1 MISSPGIG
9 SGLDVNSIVKQLVA
23 IERQP
28 INRLQADK
36 ANLNAQ
42 VSAFGTL
49 KSALSTFQDALAS
62 LKTVSA
68 FQVFTA
74 TSADST
80 AFTATADSTAAIGS
94 TNIQVTQLA
103 VADKQASVGIADT
116 DTTTLGTAGD
126 TVQFTVNGQSFTVN
140 GGGLTLTGLR
150 DAINNATD
158 NVGVT
163 ATILSETPTSN
174 RLVLTSNN
182 TGTANA
188 ISTTFTGT
196 LGTDLGL
203 TSVTAPKDAQITVD
217 GFTVTRSSNTIS
229 DALSGVTLTLT
240 GTNTTAA
247 PLTISRDTEAVK
259 TNIQSFV
266 DAFNTLK
273 TTMDGLG
280 NKELQADS
288 TLRSVQTAIQSVLNT
303 PPTSG
308 SSFSYLSEIGVSIQK
323 DGSLAVD
330 STRLD
335 PALAANFSDVAQLLA
350 NDNQGF
356 LFRLDNAVTGFT
368 QFGGLID
375 ARNDGL
381 NTRISSVD
389 DRISSAERRLQLTE
403 KRLRSQFTA
412 LDTLLG
418 KLNGTSSFLTQQ
430 LGRLKNG

>member
-28 INRLQADK
+28 INRMQADK

-74 TSADST
+74 TSADSA

-126 TVQFTVNGQSFTVN
+126 TVQFTVNGNSFTVN

-174 RLVLTSNN
+174 RLILTSDN

-188 ISTTFTGT
+188 ITTAFTGT

-203 TSVTAPKDAQITVD
+203 TSVNAPKDAQITVD

-229 DALSGVTLTLT
+229 DALSGVTLALV

-247 PLTISRDTEAVK
+247 PLTISRDTDTVK

-266 DAFNTLK
+266 DAFNALK

-280 NKELQADS
+280 SKELQADS
-288 TLRSVQTAIQSVLNT
+288 TLRSIQNAIQSVLNT
-303 PPTSG
+303 PPASG
-308 SSFSYLSEIGVSIQK
+308 SSFSYLSEIGVSLQK

-330 STRLD
+330 ATRLD
-335 PALAANFSDVAQLLA
+335 PVLAANFSDVAQLLA
-350 NDNQGF
+350 NDDQGF
-356 LFRLDNAVTGFT
+356 LFRLDNSVTGFT

-381 NTRISSVD
+381 NTRISTVD

-418 KLNGTSSFLTQQ
+418 QLNGTSSFLTQQ
-430 LGRLKNG
+430 LSRL

>member
-9 SGLDVNSIVKQLVA
+9 SGLDVNLIVKQLVA

-68 FQVFTA
+68 FQTLTA
-74 TSADST
+74 TSGDTT
-80 AFTATADSTAAIGS
+80 AFTATADSTAAVGS
-94 TNIQVTQLA
+94 SNIDVVQLA
-103 VADKQASVGIADT
+103 VADKLASVGIADT
-116 DTTTLGTAGD
+116 DTTTLGGSGD
-126 TVQFTVNGQSFTVN
+126 TMDITVNGSTFTVN
-140 GGGLTLTGLR
+140 GGGLTLTQLR
-150 DAINNATD
+150 DAINSATD

-163 ATILSETPTSN
+163 ASILTETPTSN
-174 RLVLTSNN
+174 RLILTSDN
-182 TGTANA
+182 TGTVNA
-188 ISTTFTGT
+188 ITTAFTGT

-203 TSVTAPKDAQITVD
+203 TEITAAADAQIKVD
-217 GFTVTRSSNTIS
+217 GFTVTRSSNVIS
-229 DALSGVTLTLT
+229 DALSGVTLTLV
-240 GTNTTAA
+240 GTTASTA
-247 PLTISRDTEAVK
+247 ALTISRDTDTVK

-273 TTMDGLG
+273 STMDGLG
-280 NKELQADS
+280 SKELQADS
-288 TLRSVQTAIQSVLNT
+288 TLRSVQNGIQSVLNT
-303 PPTSG
+303 PPGGLSIA
-308 SSFSYLSEIGVSIQK
+308 FSYLSAIGVSLQK
-323 DGSLAVD
+323 DGTLSVD
-330 STRLD
+330 STVLD
-335 PALAANFSDVAQLLA
+335 TALAANFPDVAQLFA
-350 NDNQGF
+350 NDDQGF

-381 NTRISSVD
+381 NDRISTVD

-403 KRLRSQFTA
+403 KRIRSQFTA

-430 LGRLKNG
+430 LGRL

>member
-1 MISSPGIG
+1 MISAPGIG

-62 LKTVSA
+62 LKTVTA

-74 TSADST
+74 TSADSA

-116 DTTTLGTAGD
+116 GTTTLGTAGD
-126 TVQFTVNGQSFTVN
+126 TVQFTVNGNSFTVN

-174 RLVLTSNN
+174 RLILTSDN

-188 ISTTFTGT
+188 ITTSFTGT

-229 DALSGVTLTLT
+229 DALSGVTLTLV

-247 PLTISRDTEAVK
+247 ALTISRDTDTVK

-266 DAFNTLK
+266 DAFNALK
-273 TTMDGLG
+273 TSMDGLG
-280 NKELQADS
+280 SKELQADS
-288 TLRSVQTAIQSVLNT
+288 TLRSIQNAIQSVLNT
-303 PPTSG
+303 PPASG
-308 SSFSYLSEIGVSIQK
+308 SSFSYLSEIGVALQK
-323 DGSLAVD
+323 DGTLAVD
-330 STRLD
+330 STLLD
-335 PALAANFSDVAQLLA
+335 PALASNFSDVAQLLA
-350 NDNQGF
+350 NDDQGF
-356 LFRLDNAVTGFT
+356 LFRLDNSVTGFT

-381 NTRISSVD
+381 NDRISTVD
-389 DRISSAERRLQLTE
+389 DRISSAERRLQITE
-403 KRLRSQFTA
+403 KRIRSQFTA

-430 LGRLKNG
+430 LSRL

>member
-1 MISSPGIG
+1 MISAPGIG

-74 TSADST
+74 TSADSA

-94 TNIQVTQLA
+94 TNIQATQLA

-116 DTTTLGTAGD
+116 GTTTLGTAGD
-126 TVQFTVNGQSFTVN
+126 TVQFTVNGNSFTVN

-174 RLVLTSNN
+174 RLILTSDN

-188 ISTTFTGT
+188 ITTSFTGT

-229 DALSGVTLTLT
+229 DALSGVTLTLV

-247 PLTISRDTEAVK
+247 ALTIGRDTDTVK

-266 DAFNTLK
+266 DAFNALK

-280 NKELQADS
+280 SKELQADS
-288 TLRSVQTAIQSVLNT
+288 TLRSIQNAIQSVLNT
-303 PPTSG
+303 PPASG
-308 SSFSYLSEIGVSIQK
+308 SSFSYLSEIGVALQK
-323 DGSLAVD
+323 DGTLAVD
-330 STRLD
+330 STLLD
-335 PALAANFSDVAQLLA
+335 PALASNFSDVAQLLA

-356 LFRLDNAVTGFT
+356 LFRLDNSVTGFT

-381 NTRISSVD
+381 NDRISTVD
-389 DRISSAERRLQLTE
+389 DRISSAERRLQITE
-403 KRLRSQFTA
+403 KRIRSQFTA

-430 LGRLKNG
+430 LSRL

>member
-1 MISSPGIG
+1 MISAPGIG
-9 SGLDVNSIVKQLVA
+9 SGLDVNSIVNQLVA

-74 TSADST
+74 TSGDST

-116 DTTTLGTAGD
+116 GTTTLGTAGD
-126 TVQFTVNGQSFTVN
+126 TVQFTVNGNSFTVN
-140 GGGLTLTGLR
+140 GGGLTLSQLR

-174 RLVLTSNN
+174 RLVLTSDN

-188 ISTTFTGT
+188 ITTAFTGT

-229 DALSGVTLTLT
+229 DALSGVTLTLL

-247 PLTISRDTEAVK
+247 PLTISRDTDTVK

-273 TTMDGLG
+273 STMDSLDS
-280 NKELQADS
+280 KELQADS
-288 TLRSVQTAIQSVLNT
+288 TLRSIQNAIQSVLNT
-303 PPTSG
+303 PPASG
-308 SSFSYLSEIGVSIQK
+308 SSFSYLSEIGVALQK
-323 DGSLAVD
+323 DGTLAVD
-330 STRLD
+330 STLLD
-335 PALAANFSDVAQLLA
+335 PALAANFSNVAQLLA
-350 NDNQGF
+350 NDDQGF
-356 LFRLDNAVTGFT
+356 LFRLDNSVTGFT

-381 NTRISSVD
+381 NDRISTVD
-389 DRISSAERRLQLTE
+389 DRITSAERRLQITE

-418 KLNGTSSFLTQQ
+418 QLNGTSSFLTQQ
-430 LGRLKNG
+430 LSRL